1 MTRHHFADY
10 YQRDPQGYVQ
20 SSNDMWNTFVSITHK
35 VGLKHF
41 FSFTPDFSG
50 AIKAQ
55 PGAGSGKF
63 KEEELQ
69 SLDNNNL

>member
-1 MTRHHFADY
+1 MPRHFSRL
-10 YQRDPQGYVQ
+10 YQQDPHAYIESQNHV
-20 SSNDMWNTFVSITHK
+20 WNTFVSITHK

-50 AIKAQ
+50 ATQAQ

-63 KEEELQ
+63 KEEELS
-69 SLDNNNL
+69 SLDKNPL